1 MHAIRGALLLLN
13 MGILHECT
21 SLICE
26 FCGLNATNAKSI
38 GQSFALHD
46 AADVLPLLKS
56 TIDRSFLVGS
66 KWDQNKGCFDF
77 GQCSLVFF
85 DVATFALAAVM
96 KGRRGEIGDSSNWY
110 FCLRL
115 LESFASA
122 DLVVS
127 FWWMKLDVV
136 GIIFKSTQSTT
147 DNLLCVSRFVNG
159 VCCKSFSC
167 AIGNAKCGTK
177 PNVCFLESCV
187 WQLLLKC
194 RMVHQTTKESVPLK
208 FIRIPGNLVC
218 TIVTRQC
225 NCVSKFVDGC
235 NFKRCEGRMF

>member
-1 MHAIRGALLLLN
+1 MRAIGRALLFLN

-21 SLICE
+21 SLVGV

-38 GQSFALHD
+38 GQSFLSH
-46 AADVLPLLKS
+46 VLSLLKS

-77 GQCSLVFF
+77 GQWSLVFF
-85 DVATFALAAVM
+85 DVAAFALAAVV

-127 FWWMKLDVV
+127 FWWMKLDV

-147 DNLLCVSRFVNG
+147 EQSKLCVQVRQWCVLQFKLSESIGIPNG
-159 VCCKSFSC
+159 AQNQMLF
-167 AIGNAKCGTK
+167 
-177 PNVCFLESCV
+177 CV
-187 WQLLLKC
+187 
-194 RMVHQTTKESVPLK
+194 P
-208 FIRIPGNLVC
+208 
-218 TIVTRQC
+218 
-225 NCVSKFVDGC
+225 
-235 NFKRCEGRMF
+235 

>member
-1 MHAIRGALLLLN
+1 MHAIGGVLLLLS

-21 SLICE
+21 SLTCE

-46 AADVLPLLKS
+46 ADVLPLLKS
-56 TIDRSFLVGS
+56 TIDKSFLVGS

-77 GQCSLVFF
+77 GQWSLVCF
-85 DVATFALAAVM
+85 DVAAFALAVVV

-147 DNLLCVSRFVNG
+147 EQSKLCVQVRQWCVLQFKLLNQLELPNG
-159 VCCKSFSC
+159 AQNQMLF
-167 AIGNAKCGTK
+167 G
-177 PNVCFLESCV
+177 FLNIE
-187 WQLLLKC
+187 QLL
-194 RMVHQTTKESVPLK
+194 
-208 FIRIPGNLVC
+208 
-218 TIVTRQC
+218 
-225 NCVSKFVDGC
+225 
-235 NFKRCEGRMF
+235 

>member
-1 MHAIRGALLLLN
+1 MRAIGRALLLLN

-46 AADVLPLLKS
+46 ADVLPLLKS
-56 TIDRSFLVGS
+56 TIDKSFLVGS

-77 GQCSLVFF
+77 GQCSQLFF

-127 FWWMKLDVV
+127 FWWMKLDV

-147 DNLLCVSRFVNG
+147 EQSKLCVQVRQWCVLQFKLLNQLELPNG
-159 VCCKSFSC
+159 
-167 AIGNAKCGTK
+167 G
-177 PNVCFLESCV
+177 
-187 WQLLLKC
+187 
-194 RMVHQTTKESVPLK
+194 
-208 FIRIPGNLVC
+208 
-218 TIVTRQC
+218 
-225 NCVSKFVDGC
+225 
-235 NFKRCEGRMF
+235 